1 MEVFDEEKL
10 MNVLKLVEDQTDAP
24 NTIDEKWVL
33 SQKEEIDSKIDPED
47 VQQPKFN
54 CLNDY

>member
-10 MNVLKLVEDQTDAP
+10 MNVLKLVQDQTDAP

-47 VQQPKFN
+47 V
-54 CLNDY
+54 